1 MRKQVL
7 MLILWAC
14 GLVACQSVIP
24 TSTTEQSAAYPAAI
38 TPTVD
43 GAYPEAIPLVP
54 TVDNGSMPE
63 SPTAV
68 NEDSGAPAT
77 QPQNPVTVYP
87 LIPLSNGEDI
97 SQPGNY
103 TVQITP
109 LDTPYMVRAKTDT
122 NQVDVVLAGLY
133 VSDLGNP
140 MCNTLVK
147 DRLDLLTNNP
157 AATFT
162 MRVYGTDVMHPG
174 AVVATVI
181 RHDNIDIGL
190 DLVASGYAILV
201 DFQFDGFETYKLLR
215 DTAQVNGQ
223 GMWSPSDCQFSPLF
237 LQGQNA

>member
-7 MLILWAC
+7 IFLLWASS
-14 GLVACQSVIP
+14 LVACQSALP
-24 TSTTEQSAAYPAAI
+24 TSTTEQTAAYPAAV
-38 TPTVD
+38 TPTVE
-43 GAYPEAIPLVP
+43 GAYPEAIPLIP

-68 NEDSGAPAT
+68 DGNNEAPAPL
-77 QPQNPVTVYP
+77 PQAPVTVYP

-97 SQPGNY
+97 SQPGTY
-103 TVQITP
+103 TVQIVP
-109 LDTPYMVRAKTDT
+109 LDTPYMVRAKTET
-122 NQVDVVLAGLY
+122 NQVDVALAGLY

-157 AATFT
+157 AATFSL
-162 MRVYGTDVMHPG
+162 RVYGADVMHPG
-174 AVVATVI
+174 AVIATVI

-237 LQGQNA
+237 LQGQSA